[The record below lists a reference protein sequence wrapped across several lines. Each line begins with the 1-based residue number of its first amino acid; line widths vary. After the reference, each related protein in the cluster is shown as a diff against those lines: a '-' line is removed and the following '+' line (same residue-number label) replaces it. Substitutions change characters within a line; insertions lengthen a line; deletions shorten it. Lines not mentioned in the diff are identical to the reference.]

1 VNPGALCWTLYLRE
15 LRLASR
21 RRLDLVLPWAFLV
34 AAAVVFP
41 LAVGPEPE
49 LLRRI
54 APGVVWAC
62 SLLAALLSVGSLYA
76 GDHADGSLEQMLCSG
91 RGAGVVVVAK
101 VLAHWSLTGVPLA
114 LLAPAVGAALGLPA
128 SAWPALGASLLLGTP
143 VLSLL
148 GALAA
153 ALTLGLRGSLL
164 VVLLVLP
171 LAVPVLVFGTGAVAA
186 VEGGQSPAPYC
197 ALLAAVLMLTAL
209 VAVPAGAAALRLS
222 ME

>member
-1 VNPGALCWTLYLRE
+1 MCWTLYLRE

>member
-1 VNPGALCWTLYLRE
+1 MNPGALCWTLYLRE

-186 VEGGQSPAPYC
+186 VEGGQSPVPYC

>member
-1 VNPGALCWTLYLRE
+1 MNPGALCWTLYLRE

>member
-1 VNPGALCWTLYLRE
+1 MNPGALCWTLYLRE

-21 RRLDLVLPWAFLV
+21 RRLDLVQPWAFLV